1 MRLSFCASTGWFG
14 STKSS
19 RLPLPLVSRTN
30 ALQPC
35 DAAASLVAKTFLVL
49 SQPATGFCGPPA
61 LVHSVLSVSEAN
73 CRWCVEKHVS
83 ISVNFRFFGSYIAN
97 WRFDFSTGNALA
109 EGCSEPFLQKAG
121 LSSPRIRAV
130 NQTRPSLSSIGL
142 CTLAWLSQILSSPQ

>member
-1 MRLSFCASTGWFG
+1 
-14 STKSS
+14 
-19 RLPLPLVSRTN
+19 
-30 ALQPC
+30 
-35 DAAASLVAKTFLVL
+35 
-49 SQPATGFCGPPA
+49 
-61 LVHSVLSVSEAN
+61 N
-73 CRWCVEKHVS
+73 CRWCVEKQVS

-142 CTLAWLSQILSSPQ
+142 CTLAWLSQILSSPQYGEARSTGRLAALGVFGSRTGMWIVVATFLTGSSTGRSGVLSSVAP